1 MRGFQRNFLLYTLLT
16 LILVSACSRQPE
28 PSETMAEAADDS
40 PLEHA
45 LKHADPNY
53 VCPMH
58 PQIVRGEPG
67 SCPICGMDLVLV
79 ETEQSRTDDH
89 PAVNLSKGTIQNMGV
104 RTATVERGVIW
115 RYIETV
121 GYVSY
126 DEEQVAHVHP
136 RTEGWVENLMI
147 RSEGERVDKDK
158 PLLEIYSPE
167 IVAAQEELIAATQTN
182 RSLVAAARERLRLLA
197 VPDPVI
203 RQVEKSGKTRRAV
216 PILAPISGVVAD
228 LGLREGMYVN
238 PQLEL
243 FSIADLSSIWV
254 QVDVFEHQMGMI
266 KQGRP
271 AEITVAAI
279 PGKIFEGEVDYLYP
293 ELDPVTRTL
302 RVRLRFPNPD
312 GELKPNMLADVVIF
326 GGPKRDVLTLP
337 REAVILSG
345 RGARVVRA
353 LGEGRYQPVDVQTGI
368 GNSEQIEIL
377 SGLAQGDEVVVSGQ
391 FLIDSESNL
400 RASFARMTGDTG
412 ATPVDEE

>member
-1 MRGFQRNFLLYTLLT
+1 MKPTTPVQLCWPLLVLL
-16 LILVSACSRQPE
+16 LVSGCGREPE
-28 PSETMAEAADDS
+28 PSESMAEAADDS
-40 PLEHA
+40 LIEHA
-45 LKHADPNY
+45 LKHADPTY

-67 SCPICGMDLVLV
+67 SCPICGMDLVPV
-79 ETEQSRTDDH
+79 ETEPGEDEGH
-89 PAVNLSKGTIQNMGV
+89 PAIKLSAGTVQNMGV

-136 RTEGWVENLMI
+136 RTEGWVETLMI
-147 RSEGERVDKDK
+147 RSEGERVDKGK

-167 IVAAQEELIAATQTN
+167 VVAAQEELIAAGQTN
-182 RSLVAAARERLRLLA
+182 RSLLPAARERLRMLD
-197 VPDPVI
+197 VPPSVI
-203 RQVEKSGKTRRAV
+203 RQVEKSGKVRRAV
-216 PILAPISGVVAD
+216 PIYAPISGVVAK

-254 QVDVFEHQMGMI
+254 QVDVFEHQMSMI
-266 KQGRP
+266 ERGRP
-271 AEITVAAI
+271 AEITVAAL
-279 PGKIFEGEVDYLYP
+279 PGQAFEGEVDYIYP

-312 GELKPNMLADVVIF
+312 GQLKPNMLADVVIF
-326 GGPKRDVLTLP
+326 GGPRRGVLTIP

-345 RGARVVRA
+345 RGARVVKA
-353 LGEGRYQPVDVQTGI
+353 LGEGRYQPVEIRTGI
-368 GNSEQIEIL
+368 GNSEQMEIL
-377 SGLAQGDEVVVSGQ
+377 AGLEQGEQVVVSGQ

-400 RASFARMTGDTG
+400 RASFARMTGGDE
-412 ATPVDEE
+412 TPAGQQP

>member
-1 MRGFQRNFLLYTLLT
+1 MKPITPVQLCWPVLVLL
-16 LILVSACSRQPE
+16 LVSGCDRQPE
-28 PSETMAEAADDS
+28 PSESMAEAADDS
-40 PLEHA
+40 LIEHA
-45 LKHADPNY
+45 LKHADPTY

-67 SCPICGMDLVLV
+67 SCPICGMDLVPV
-79 ETEQSRTDDH
+79 ETEPDDDEDH
-89 PAVNLSKGTIQNMGV
+89 PAIKLSAGTVQNMGV

-136 RTEGWVENLMI
+136 RSEGWVEALMI
-147 RSEGERVDKDK
+147 RSEGERVDKGK

-167 IVAAQEELIAATQTN
+167 VVAAQEELIAAGQTN
-182 RSLVAAARERLRLLA
+182 RSLLPAARERLRMLD
-197 VPDPVI
+197 VPPSVI
-203 RQVEKSGKTRRAV
+203 RQVEKSGKVRRAV
-216 PILAPISGVVAD
+216 PIFAPISGVVAE

-254 QVDVFEHQMGMI
+254 LVDVFEHQMSMI
-266 KQGRP
+266 ERGRP
-271 AEITVAAI
+271 AEITVAAL
-279 PGKIFEGEVDYLYP
+279 PGQVFEGEVDYIYP

-312 GELKPNMLADVVIF
+312 GQLKPNMLADVVIF
-326 GGPKRDVLTLP
+326 GGPKRGVLTIP
-337 REAVILSG
+337 REAIILSG
-345 RGARVVRA
+345 RGTRVVKA
-353 LGEGRYQPVDVQTGI
+353 LGEGRYQPVEISTGI
-368 GNSEQIEIL
+368 GNSEQVEIL
-377 SGLAQGDEVVVSGQ
+377 AGLEQGEQVVVSGQ

-400 RASFARMTGDTG
+400 RASFARMTGG
-412 ATPVDEE
+412 AETPAAQ